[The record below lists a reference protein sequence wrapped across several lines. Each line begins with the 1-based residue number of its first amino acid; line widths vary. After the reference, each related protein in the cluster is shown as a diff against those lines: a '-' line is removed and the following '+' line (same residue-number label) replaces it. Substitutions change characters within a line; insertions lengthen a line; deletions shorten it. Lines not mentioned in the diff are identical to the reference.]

1 MSDLLHAALPEFL
14 GSLGAALTVA
24 LGAWSAR
31 ALRTRRT
38 RPGAVPPPRRREEHG
53 DTGGDQQSA

>member
-1 MSDLLHAALPEFL
+1 MTDLMHAALPEFL

-31 ALRTRRT
+31 ALRARRS
-38 RPGAVPPPRRREEHG
+38 RPGAAPPASRPEEHG
-53 DTGGDQQSA
+53 GAGDGQQSA